1 MCGIAGLI
9 DFSCKSSLSSLT
21 KMTDILKHR
30 GPDNGSYKLL
40 NEQHCQ
46 IGLGHR
52 RLSIID
58 LHSRSN
64 QPMVDI
70 SNNYWIVFNGEIYN
84 FNEIKTDLLNLG
96 YIFNSNSDTEVILKA
111 YMHWG
116 IKAVHKFIGMFTFV
130 IYDKVNQKVFMLR
143 DRAGVKP
150 LFIYEKDDL
159 ILFSSEIK
167 SFHSDKR
174 FSNEIDTDS
183 LSMFFRNGYIHSPYS
198 IYKHV
203 KKLIPGHYFE
213 IDLVNKSRVLNK
225 YWDVIDAYNEPKL
238 NISYSEAKSELKK
251 QLSKAFNYRMVSDVP
266 VGVFLSSGYDS
277 STTAAILASTNSN
290 KINTYTIGFNN
301 SEYDESKYAK
311 KIADHIGTNHTTLH
325 IDENHIE
332 EIVESLPFYYDEPF
346 GDSSAIPSI
355 LVSKLAKDHVKV
367 VLSSDGGDELYA
379 GYHKHFQH
387 HSLYRAVN
395 STPNFIRNRLSF
407 LENYERF
414 RHRKGLFSS
423 KNESDLL
430 KTRLETMVFNE
441 DEIDKLLIK
450 DYSFKHTPFDDF
462 DKLNN
467 SNDFINKLLAIDYK
481 TYLENDILV
490 KMDRATMSQSIEG
503 REPFLDHNLLE
514 FSARLDSSFKYKN
527 KISKYILRDINS
539 DFIPKELMHGK
550 KMGFGGPVDNWLKTN
565 LNKEL
570 MHLIEFNE
578 FPDHLLNKNFI
589 KVFVNDFNIGKHNKW
604 YRVYQIYN
612 FLKWYKYWN

>member
-1 MCGIAGLI
+1 METRDPASSIPSEKEEDDDINPSDMEIALEM
-9 DFSCKSSLSSLT
+9 L
-21 KMTDILKHR
+21 DIL
-30 GPDNGSYKLL
+30 
-40 NEQHCQ
+40 
-46 IGLGHR
+46 
-52 RLSIID
+52 
-58 LHSRSN
+58 
-64 QPMVDI
+64 
-70 SNNYWIVFNGEIYN
+70 
-84 FNEIKTDLLNLG
+84 
-96 YIFNSNSDTEVILKA
+96 
-111 YMHWG
+111 
-116 IKAVHKFIGMFTFV
+116 
-130 IYDKVNQKVFMLR
+130 
-143 DRAGVKP
+143 
-150 LFIYEKDDL
+150 
-159 ILFSSEIK
+159 
-167 SFHSDKR
+167 SDKR
-174 FSNEIDTDS
+174 FNNEIDTDS
-183 LSMFFRNGYIHSPYS
+183 LSMFFRNGYIHSPFS
-198 IYKHV
+198 IYKYV
-203 KKLIPGHYFE
+203 RKLIPGHYFE

-225 YWDVIDAYNEPKL
+225 YWDVIDAYNKPKL
-238 NISYSEAKSELKK
+238 DISYSEAKSELKK

-277 STTAAILASTNSN
+277 STTAAVLASTNSN

-301 SEYDESKYAK
+301 SKYDESIYAK
-311 KIADHIGTNHTTLH
+311 KIADHLGTNHTTLH

-387 HSLYRAVN
+387 HNLYRAVN

-414 RHRKGLFSS
+414 SHRKGLFSS
-423 KNESDLL
+423 KNENDLL

-441 DEIDKLLIK
+441 DEIDKLLKK
-450 DYSFKHTPFDDF
+450 DYAFKHTPFDDF

-514 FSARLDSSFKYKN
+514 FSARLESGFKYKN

-570 MHLIEFNE
+570 MHLIESNE
-578 FPDHLLNKNFI
+578 FPDHLLNRNFI
-589 KVFVNDFNIGKHNKW
+589 RMFVNEFNIGKHNKW
-604 YRVYQIYN
+604 YRVYQVYT
-612 FLKWYKYWN
+612 FLKWFKYWN